1 MGQYYTPLIKRNKML
16 EDSNNP
22 RLWLVTGVRYR
33 DVKDCFQ
40 KYLAELKAGTVMQVS
55 AALRENGAFK
65 NLGVYTEWR
74 GNILNVGVISAKM
87 RDEAATY
94 MDDEGEM
101 EVRVVEGTIS
111 DKDFWVEPVDNEPK
125 RPMPQPFVLPDLP
138 FDPNLVPLRT
148 DAEMKRS
155 TATRLLKNAI
165 KFYADNYKLWSF
177 SEKNSQTQKLV
188 KKLQDY
194 PQYCLHSLCKEEHNT
209 LLDIIGQL
217 KKLTDNMTVAQNE
230 INGLKDFVFQLNN
243 ELETIKDVERE
254 YSKKEV
260 CGQIYLK
267 EMNEMEKYIRTPEG
281 MLPTYFKQ
289 LGIEK
294 NEESLSVETY
304 SSELAKI
311 NHWFEQ
317 FMTTWYIRAK
327 DDTEKLAHIIETE
340 HLSRV
345 ELNGYYCCEILA
357 KDLKQR
363 IKGKN
368 NVNDMMV
375 QPAENAGVPSLSSLT
390 NKESDPTDDG
400 IDPDHIISVKFD
412 KQMVI
417 KSISESQQIIDKTQR
432 RYAYLMKV
440 MIDHKVIN
448 IQESDQLKFAKFII
462 SYLKDE
468 KVNLGH
474 FKETICKGIARLKS
488 INNIPS
494 DQVLPYYWVWEKES
508 KEKKLCME
516 IGEIFEKNGFS
527 MPRISD

>member
-1 MGQYYTPLIKRNKML
+1 ML
-16 EDSNNP
+16 EESNNP
-22 RLWLVTGVRYR
+22 RLWLVTGVRFR

-40 KYLAELKAGTVMQVS
+40 MYLAELKAGTVMQVS

-125 RPMPQPFVLPDLP
+125 RPMPQPIVLPDLP

-165 KFYADNYKLWSF
+165 KYYADNYKLWSF
-177 SEKNSQTQKLV
+177 SVKNSQTQELV
-188 KKLQDY
+188 KKLKEY
-194 PQYCLHSLCKEEHNT
+194 PKYCLHSLCKEEHNT
-209 LLDIIGQL
+209 LLDIIAQL
-217 KKLTDNMTVAQNE
+217 KKLTDDMTVAQIE
-230 INGLKDFVFQLNN
+230 IKGLQDFVFQLNN

-260 CGQIYLK
+260 CGQIYLS
-267 EMNEMEKYIRTPEG
+267 EMKEMEKYIRTPEG
-281 MLPTYFKQ
+281 MLPAYFKQ
-289 LGIEK
+289 LRIEK

-317 FMTTWYIRAK
+317 FMTTWYVRAK

-340 HLSRV
+340 HLSRI

-357 KDLKQR
+357 KELKQR

-375 QPAENAGVPSLSSLT
+375 QQTETSGVPSLSS
-390 NKESDPTDDG
+390 NKMQDNGINE
-400 IDPDHIISVKFD
+400 IDPDNIISEKYNKVKVVEAVLQT
-412 KQMVI
+412 KP
-417 KSISESQQIIDKTQR
+417 IIRGVQK
-432 RYAYLMKV
+432 RYAYLMKA
-440 MIDHKVIN
+440 MIDLRIII
-448 IQESDQLKFAKFII
+448 IQESEQLKFARF
-462 SYLKDE
+462 
-468 KVNLGH
+468 
-474 FKETICKGIARLKS
+474 IARCFKDDAIDVDKVKGS
-488 INNIPS
+488 IRQTIRKMREKHHIQP
-494 DQVLPYYWVWEKES
+494 DQVLSPYWLWDDSSIDENICQQFGK
-508 KEKKLCME
+508 
-516 IGEIFEKNGFS
+516 IFEDNGFEK
-527 MPRISD
+527 PRKIEK

>member
-16 EDSNNP
+16 EESNNP
-22 RLWLVTGVRYR
+22 RLWLVTGVRFR

-40 KYLAELKAGTVMQVS
+40 KYLAELKAGTVIQVS

-94 MDDEGEM
+94 LDDEGEM

-125 RPMPQPFVLPDLP
+125 RPMPQPNKLPDLP

-177 SEKNSQTQKLV
+177 SEKNSQTQELV
-188 KKLQDY
+188 KKLKEY
-194 PQYCLHSLCKEEHNT
+194 PKYCLHSLCKEEHNT
-209 LLDIIGQL
+209 LLDIIAQL
-217 KKLTDNMTVAQNE
+217 KELTDDMTVAQNE
-230 INGLKDFVFQLNN
+230 IKGLQDFVFQLNN
-243 ELETIKDVERE
+243 ELEAIKDVERE

-260 CGQIYLK
+260 CGQIYLS
-267 EMNEMEKYIRTPEG
+267 EMKEMEKYIRTPEG

-357 KDLKQR
+357 KELKQR

-368 NVNDMMV
+368 IANDMMV
-375 QPAENAGVPSLSSLT
+375 QQTENAGVLSLSS
-390 NKESDPTDDG
+390 NNMQDNGINE
-400 IDPDHIISVKFD
+400 IDPDNIISEKYNKVKVVEAVLQT
-412 KQMVI
+412 KP
-417 KSISESQQIIDKTQR
+417 IIRGVQK
-432 RYAYLMKV
+432 RYAYLMKT
-440 MIDHKVIN
+440 MIDLRIIM
-448 IQESDQLKFAKFII
+448 IQESEQLKFSRF
-462 SYLKDE
+462 
-468 KVNLGH
+468 
-474 FKETICKGIARLKS
+474 IARCFKDDTIDVDKVKGS
-488 INNIPS
+488 IRQTIRQMREKHHIQP
-494 DQVLPYYWVWEKES
+494 DQVLSPYWLWDDSSIDENICQQFGK
-508 KEKKLCME
+508 
-516 IGEIFEKNGFS
+516 IFEDKGFEK
-527 MPRISD
+527 PRKIEK

>member
-1 MGQYYTPLIKRNKML
+1 MS
-16 EDSNNP
+16 EESNNP
-22 RLWLVTGVRYR
+22 RQWLVTGVRFR
-33 DVKDCFQ
+33 DVKDCFE

-55 AALRENGAFK
+55 AALLEKGAFK
-65 NLGVYTEWR
+65 NLGVYTEWQ

-87 RDEAATY
+87 RDVAATY
-94 MDDEGEM
+94 LDDEGEM
-101 EVRVVEGTIS
+101 EVRVVEGKIG

-125 RPMPQPFVLPDLP
+125 RPMAQHTELLPLP
-138 FDPNLVPLRT
+138 FDQNLVPFRT
-148 DAEMKRS
+148 DAEMIRS
-155 TATRLLKNAI
+155 TATRRLKNHI
-165 KFYADNYKLWSF
+165 KYYAENYSKWTF
-177 SEKNSQTQKLV
+177 SEQNSQTQELV
-188 KKLQDY
+188 KMLQGY

-209 LLDIIGQL
+209 LLGIIAQL
-217 KKLTDNMTVAQNE
+217 KELIDALKGTKGMLDF
-230 INGLKDFVFQLNN
+230 GLK
-243 ELETIKDVERE
+243 LEDEYKIIEDLEHE

-260 CGQIYLK
+260 CGRIYLN
-267 EMNEMEKYIRTPEG
+267 EMNEMEKFINATEG
-281 MLPTYFKQ
+281 KLLTYFKQ
-289 LGIEK
+289 LRME
-294 NEESLSVETY
+294 NNDEVPSTETY
-304 SSELAKI
+304 SSELKKI
-311 NHWFEQ
+311 NLWLKQ
-317 FMTTWYIRAK
+317 FMVTWYAAAK
-327 DDTEKLAHIIETE
+327 DDTDTLAHIIETE
-340 HLSRV
+340 HLSRI

-357 KDLKQR
+357 KELKQR

-440 MIDHKVIN
+440 LIDHKVIN

-494 DQVLPYYWVWEKES
+494 DQVLPYYWLWEKES